1 MPRPFDPVI
10 APPLDQQAGQTF
22 PRLVELMRRLL
33 APDGCPWDREQSFA
47 TLRRY
52 VLEEACEVIDAI
64 DGGDRQ
70 ELRGELGDLML
81 QVVFQAELG
90 RVEGAFGPD
99 DVVAAICEKL
109 VRRHPHVFSDASVEN
124 VDEVLQNWERIKA
137 AERAGSKKGGGVLSG
152 VARSLPALTR
162 AQRVG
167 EKVARVGFDW
177 PDARGSRAK
186 VEEELGEL
194 DQAIGS
200 GDKDKA
206 EAELG
211 DVLFA
216 LVNLARHA
224 GVDAEG
230 ALRRTIDKFTRRFD
244 HVERR
249 VEERHGGWPAVGAE
263 QLHLAELDGYWEEAK
278 RAEAARGDGSGGGD
292 EGA

>member
-1 MPRPFDPVI
+1 MPRPFDPVS
-10 APPLDQQAGQTF
+10 APPLAEQSGQTF
-22 PRLVELMRRLL
+22 PRLVELMGRLL

-64 DGGDRQ
+64 DGGDRR
-70 ELRGELGDLML
+70 ELCGELGDLLL
-81 QVVFQAELG
+81 QVVFQAELA
-90 RVEGAFGPD
+90 RAEGAFGPD
-99 DVVAAICEKL
+99 DVIAAICDKL
-109 VRRHPHVFSDASVEN
+109 VRRHPHVFADASVEN
-124 VDEVLQNWERIKA
+124 VDQVLQNWERIKA
-137 AERAGSKKGGGVLSG
+137 AERSGSRKGGGVLSG

-194 DQAIGS
+194 DEAIAG
-200 GDKDKA
+200 GDKDRA

-244 HVERR
+244 HVEGR
-249 VEERHGGWPAVGAE
+249 VVERHGGWPATAAVDKLTLE
-263 QLHLAELDGYWEEAK
+263 ELDGYWEEAK
-278 RAEAARGDGSGGGD
+278 RGERG
-292 EGA
+292 A

>member
-1 MPRPFDPVI
+1 MPRPFPPVNP
-10 APPLDQQAGQTF
+10 PPLAEQSGQTF
-22 PRLVELMRRLL
+22 PRLVELMQRLL
-33 APDGCPWDREQSFA
+33 APDGCPWDREQTFE

-64 DGGDRQ
+64 DGGDRK
-70 ELRGELGDLML
+70 ELCAELGDLLL
-81 QVVFQAELG
+81 QVVFQAELA
-90 RVEGAFGPD
+90 RAEGAFGPD
-99 DVVAAICEKL
+99 DVVAAICDKL
-109 VRRHPHVFSDASVEN
+109 VRRHPHVFAGQSVEGAE
-124 VDEVLQNWERIKA
+124 EVLRNWERIKA
-137 AERAGSKKGGGVLSG
+137 AERKGSADRGVLGS

-194 DQAIGS
+194 DAAIES
-200 GDKDKA
+200 GDKDRA

-216 LVNLARHA
+216 LVNLARHT

-230 ALRRTIDKFTRRFD
+230 ALRRTIDKFTGRFS
-244 HVERR
+244 HVEGR
-249 VEERHGGWPAVGAE
+249 VIERHGGWPLTAE
-263 QLHLAELDGYWEEAK
+263 GDKLTLEELDGYWEEAK
-278 RAEAARGDGSGGGD
+278 RAERASGGGS
-292 EGA
+292 

>member
-1 MPRPFDPVI
+1 VS
-10 APPLDQQAGQTF
+10 PPQLDEQAGQTF

-33 APDGCPWDREQSFA
+33 APDGCPWDREQTFG

-64 DGGDRQ
+64 DGGDRR
-70 ELRGELGDLML
+70 ELCAELGDLLL
-81 QVVFQAELG
+81 QVVFQAELA
-90 RVEGAFGPD
+90 RAEGAFGPD
-99 DVVAAICEKL
+99 DVVASICDKL
-109 VRRHPHVFSDASVEN
+109 VRRHPHVFADASCAN
-124 VDEVLQNWERIKA
+124 ADEVLQNWERIKA
-137 AERAGSKKGGGVLSG
+137 VERAGARKGSGVLSG

-186 VEEELGEL
+186 VEEELREL
-194 DQAIGS
+194 DQAIAG
-200 GDKDKA
+200 GDADRA

-230 ALRRTIDKFTRRFD
+230 ALRRTIDKFSRRFD

-249 VEERHGGWPAVGAE
+249 VVEVHGGWPATAADEGLTLE
-263 QLHLAELDGYWEEAK
+263 ELDGYWDEAK
-278 RAEAARGDGSGGGD
+278 RAE
-292 EGA
+292 